1 MSPVT
6 ALPPTEIK
14 RSNKPVYMVLASTA
28 FAAAAQIMMKFGAGH
43 AMPKVDLAHPATLI
57 ALAIAIVTN
66 APLFFGYSMNA
77 GMAVLLILAL
87 KDGQLSILYP
97 IISLSYVWVNL
108 LSMYF
113 FHEQMNF
120 WKAFGIILI
129 IGGVGLLGKASARA

>member
-14 RSNKPVYMVLASTA
+14 RSNKPIYMVLASTG

-43 AMPKVDLAHPATLI
+43 VMPKIDLAHPATLI
-57 ALAIAIVTN
+57 AFALAIISN

-108 LSMYF
+108 LSIHF
-113 FHEQMNF
+113 FHEQMNL
-120 WKAFGIILI
+120 WKAIGIALI
-129 IGGVGLLGKASARA
+129 IGGVGLLGKVSSRA

>member
-14 RSNKPVYMVLASTA
+14 RSYKPIYMVLASTG

-43 AMPKVDLAHPATLI
+43 AMPKIDLSHPATLI
-57 ALAIAIVTN
+57 VFALAIISN

-113 FHEQMNF
+113 FHEHMNV
-120 WKAFGIILI
+120 WKALGIGLI
-129 IGGVGLLGKASARA
+129 IGGVALLGKVSSRA

>member
-14 RSNKPVYMVLASTA
+14 RSNKPVYLVAASTG

-43 AMPKVDLAHPATLI
+43 VMPKIDLAHPATLI
-57 ALAIAIVTN
+57 VFAIAIITN

-87 KDGQLSILYP
+87 KDGELSILYP

-108 LSMYF
+108 LSIYF
-113 FHEQMNF
+113 FHDHMNF
-120 WKAFGIILI
+120 WKGIGITLI
-129 IGGVGLLGKASARA
+129 IGGVALLGKVSSRA

>member
-6 ALPPTEIK
+6 ALPPTEVK
-14 RSNKPVYMVLASTA
+14 RSNKPIFLVAASTG

-43 AMPKVDLAHPATLI
+43 PMPKIDLAHPATII
-57 ALAIAIVTN
+57 ALALAILTN

-113 FHEQMNF
+113 FHEHMNF
-120 WKAFGIILI
+120 FKAIGIVLI
-129 IGGVGLLGKASARA
+129 IGGVGLLGKVSSRA

>member
-1 MSPVT
+1 
-6 ALPPTEIK
+6 
-14 RSNKPVYMVLASTA
+14 
-28 FAAAAQIMMKFGAGH
+28 
-43 AMPKVDLAHPATLI
+43 LAHPATLI
-57 ALAIAIVTN
+57 AFALAIITN

-113 FHEQMNF
+113 FHEHMNF
-120 WKAFGIILI
+120 WKAFGIVLI
-129 IGGVGLLGKASARA
+129 IGGVGLLGKVSSRA

>member
-6 ALPPTEIK
+6 ALPPTEVK
-14 RSNKPVYMVLASTA
+14 RSNKPIFMVAASTG

-43 AMPKVDLAHPATLI
+43 AMPKIDLAHPATLVAF
-57 ALAIAIVTN
+57 ALAVITN

-87 KDGQLSILYP
+87 KDGELSILYP

-113 FHEQMNF
+113 FHEHMNF
-120 WKAFGIILI
+120 WKAVGIALI
-129 IGGVGLLGKASARA
+129 IGGVGLLGKVSSRA

>member
-6 ALPPTEIK
+6 ALPPTETK
-14 RSNKPVYMVLASTA
+14 RSNKPIYLVAASTG

-43 AMPKVDLAHPATLI
+43 PMPKIDLAHPATII
-57 ALAIAIVTN
+57 ALALAILTN
-66 APLFFGYSMNA
+66 VPLFFGYSMNA

-113 FHEQMNF
+113 FHEHMNF
-120 WKAFGIILI
+120 YKAIGIALI
-129 IGGVGLLGKASARA
+129 IGGVGLLGKVSSRE

>member
-6 ALPPTEIK
+6 ALPPTEVK
-14 RSNKPVYMVLASTA
+14 RSNKPIFLVAASTG

-43 AMPKVDLAHPATLI
+43 PMPKIDLAHPATII
-57 ALAIAIVTN
+57 ALALAILTN
-66 APLFFGYSMNA
+66 VPLFFGYSMNA

-113 FHEQMNF
+113 FHEHMNLF
-120 WKAFGIILI
+120 KAIGIALI
-129 IGGVGLLGKASARA
+129 IGGVGLLGKVSSRE

>member
-6 ALPPTEIK
+6 ALPPTEVK

-43 AMPKVDLAHPATLI
+43 PMPKLDLAHPATLVAL
-57 ALAIAIVTN
+57 ALAIITN

-77 GMAVLLILAL
+77 GMAILLILAL

-120 WKAFGIILI
+120 WKGFGIVLI
-129 IGGVGLLGKASARA
+129 IGGVGLLGKVSSRE